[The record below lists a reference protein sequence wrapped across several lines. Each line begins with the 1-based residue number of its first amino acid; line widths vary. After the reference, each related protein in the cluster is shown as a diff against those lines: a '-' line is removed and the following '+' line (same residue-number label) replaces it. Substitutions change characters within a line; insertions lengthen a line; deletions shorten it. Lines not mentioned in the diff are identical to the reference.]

1 MKLIPALLALGL
13 AAASSLVHALDI
25 QPYSPAA
32 LASEQ
37 QADKIVALHFHAD
50 WCPTCRAQ
58 EKVFHGWKGDASV
71 PGTLLIVN
79 YDNERELRKKLG
91 VRTQSSLIVYKGASE
106 KARIAGDT
114 DPQALRAALQAGR

>member
-1 MKLIPALLALGL
+1 MKFIHPLVALGL
-13 AAASSLVHALDI
+13 AATLNLAHALDI
-25 QPYSPAA
+25 QPYSPEL

-37 QADKIVALHFHAD
+37 KANKAVALHFHAD

-58 EKVFHGWKGDASV
+58 EKVFNGWKGDSTV

-91 VRTQSSLIVYKGASE
+91 VRTQSTMIVFKGEME
-106 KARIAGDT
+106 KARVAGDT
-114 DPQALRAALQAGR
+114 DPQALRAALLATR